1 MYIKKKIDVRFK
13 KRQLNKSM
21 DYNTC
26 DIQKNIFLEKKITI
40 QTIPNKNKNNSIIKN
55 DNLDQ
60 LKLEI
65 KDLEKKIE
73 EKDKI
78 IEKLQENIKKYYN
91 KNQKYKDKIKKLE
104 SNELQYLKNIIK
116 FDKNKLIIGQNINF
130 ILLSNKKEEN
140 KKKDLEKI
148 KNVEI
153 DKLKN
158 EIKSQNKKIGEIEGI
173 IKKNNEEL
181 TKLRNENKS
190 INEELSRIKEENNNS
205 KEHIKILNLKD
216 MGNIKLVKEKSK
228 KNNCNR
234 SSSMPKMESKF
245 SNEPIKLYEYP
256 TLIGLNNR
264 EEVCF
269 MNSILQC
276 LSQTEALS
284 NYFLKEKNLYRINN
298 NNLAKSNICSQL
310 SPIYL
315 ELIKKSKD
323 KIVSFSPNDFMN
335 TIKKMNPL
343 FKAGQSGNAKDFIIF
358 ILKQLHEELKQPI
371 TSCNNNMNPIQPP
384 NKYDRNNTLH
394 YFINEFQKGCSII
407 SDIFFGFNET
417 TDISFIAK
425 IILIQMV

>member
-1 MYIKKKIDVRFK
+1 M
-13 KRQLNKSM
+13 
-21 DYNTC
+21 
-26 DIQKNIFLEKKITI
+26 
-40 QTIPNKNKNNSIIKN
+40 
-55 DNLDQ
+55 
-60 LKLEI
+60 
-65 KDLEKKIE
+65 
-73 EKDKI
+73 
-78 IEKLQENIKKYYN
+78 QENINKYYN

-104 SNELQYLKNIIK
+104 SNELKYLKNIIK

-216 MGNIKLVKEKSK
+216 MGDIKLVKEKSK
-228 KNNCNR
+228 KNKCNR
-234 SSSMPKMESKF
+234 SSSMPKMKSKF

-298 NNLAKSNICSQL
+298 NNLAKSNIFPQL

-315 ELIKKSKD
+315 ELIKK
-323 KIVSFSPNDFMN
+323 
-335 TIKKMNPL
+335 L
-343 FKAGQSGNAKDFIIF
+343 
-358 ILKQLHEELKQPI
+358 
-371 TSCNNNMNPIQPP
+371 
-384 NKYDRNNTLH
+384 
-394 YFINEFQKGCSII
+394 
-407 SDIFFGFNET
+407 
-417 TDISFIAK
+417 
-425 IILIQMV
+425 